1 MHELSIAQALVEQV
15 EQVVAAEG
23 AARAT
28 KVMIAVGALSG
39 ADPEALRSAFPLV
52 AEGTTAEGAELI
64 VEWVPVRVRCLECGS
79 EFVADD
85 GFMGCAVCASREVE
99 WLSGRELH
107 IQSIEVE
114 TDERQVSDV

>member
-39 ADPEALRSAFPLV
+39 ADPEALRDAFPLV
-52 AEGTTAEGAELI
+52 SEGTTAEGAELI
-64 VEWVPVRVRCLECGS
+64 VEWVPVRVRCQECGS

-85 GFMGCAVCASREVE
+85 GFVGCAVCASREVE
-99 WLSGRELH
+99 WISGRELH